1 MLEKQSAKLL
11 LRVIPGATETQ
22 LVGWYGE
29 QLKIRVKA
37 APEKGKANKEV
48 LVFIAKLLEVSGHD
62 IEMISGAT
70 NQNKRLEIKG
80 LSQQQ
85 LMQKID
91 ENLLEV

>member
-1 MLEKQSAKLL
+1 MVEKQSAKLL
-11 LRVIPGATETQ
+11 LRVIPGATKTQ

-48 LVFIAKLLEVSGHD
+48 LTFIATLLDVSSRD
-62 IEMISGAT
+62 IEIVLGET

-85 LMQKID
+85 LMQKV
-91 ENLLEV
+91 EANL